1 MKKAI
6 EFFVKYPLWGDLL
19 VLLIVGFGFISLR
32 SMNVNFFPEIEQR
45 NIKIQVAFPGAS
57 PQEMEEGI
65 TLKVEE
71 ALKGLQGV
79 EQITSVSSEN
89 ISTVIVEGKK
99 GYNPDELLTDV
110 KNAVDRINSF
120 PVDAEKPV
128 VFKDKPT
135 ERVATLLLEA
145 DVDLLTLKKNAQ
157 AIEDELLASGIV
169 SQVVLSGFPDWE
181 ISIEIT
187 EENLRRY
194 GLRFEDIAN
203 AIRRNNIDVSAG
215 SLKSD
220 DEEVLLRFR
229 NKKYDA
235 IAIGNIVLRSRADGT
250 FIRVKDVAIVKE
262 QFAEVPNKSIYMG
275 DRAVTIQ
282 VNKTPEEDML
292 TISNYIKEY
301 IQNYNDKSEVLKL
314 VLSNDSSKL
323 VRQRIALLTKN
334 GWMGLILVIIVL
346 SIFLNIRLSFW
357 VAFAIPV
364 SFMGMFIIAYIS
376 GITINVISLFGM
388 ILVVGILVDD
398 GIVIS
403 ENIYTHFEKGN
414 PAWKAAIDGTSE
426 VFASVF
432 ASVSTTIVMFLP
444 FFFLEGRM
452 GEAFW
457 NMALVVVSCLGISL
471 LEGAFVL
478 PAHLAHSKAL
488 TAKKE
493 KSKIRVKIETVINYV
508 RYNLYGKAM
517 YKTLDYRYIV
527 LAVAIFFILTIN
539 GMMQGGIIK
548 STFFPFVDSDNL
560 SIDLTLQPGLR
571 EDKTE
576 EILKFIESKVWEVNK
591 ELSAGREDSA
601 SVIVSTRIDVGSNGT
616 SERGIIDVELLD
628 GETRNLESFKIA
640 QAIREKVGVIPEAD
654 KLTFGGRQIFGKP
667 VALSVMNKDLE
678 MLDKAK
684 QMILAELRTFPT
696 LKDVN
701 DNNVPGRREIKME
714 LKPLAHFLGLSTQ
727 DIASQIRQGFFGEE
741 VQRLQV
747 GDDEVKVWVRY
758 PKEDRKNIGQL
769 EDIKIKMQ
777 DGKEYPLTELVSY
790 TIERGIVTINHM
802 NGAREIKIEA
812 DLADQNE
819 PVPPIMEKIKN
830 DVVTKVSAAYPGT
843 RISFEGQDKEN
854 QKFQRSAQKAFPMA
868 LAVMIIIIVLTFRS
882 WYQMFL
888 IILMIPLGVFGAFAG
903 HGIEGKP
910 VSVFSFYGIIALAG
924 VVVNDAVVFLDKFNR
939 NMRSGMKIKE
949 AVHDAG
955 VSRFRA
961 ILLTTLTTVAGL
973 YPLILEKSRQA
984 QFLIPMAIS
993 IAWGIVFV
1001 TIFILFFFPNL
1012 ILIFNDIKQL
1022 AIWLWT
1028 GKKPSNEEIEPA
1040 VVEQKKLAE
1049 EHD

>member
-6 EFFVKYPLWGDLL
+6 KFFVKFPIWADLL

-57 PQEMEEGI
+57 PQEVEEGI
-65 TLKVEE
+65 TLKIED

-89 ISTVIVEGKK
+89 ISTIIVEGKK
-99 GYNPDELLTDV
+99 GYNPDELLSDV
-110 KNAVDRINSF
+110 KNAVDKINSF
-120 PVDAEKPV
+120 PADAEKPV

-157 AIEDELLASGIV
+157 IIEDELLASGIV
-169 SQVVLSGFPDWE
+169 SQVSLSGFPDWE
-181 ISIEIT
+181 ISIEIS

-203 AIRRNNIDVSAG
+203 AIRRNNIDISAG
-215 SLKSD
+215 SLKSE
-220 DEEVLLRFR
+220 DEEVLIRFR
-229 NKKYDA
+229 NKKYNAVD
-235 IAIGNIVLRSRADGT
+235 IGNIVLRTKPDGT
-250 FIRVKDVAIVKE
+250 LLRINDVATVKE
-262 QFAEVPNKSIYMG
+262 QFSENPNKTLYMG

-282 VNKTPEEDML
+282 VNKTPEEDMI
-292 TISNYIKEY
+292 TISNYVKEY
-301 IQNYNDKSEVLKL
+301 IKKYNEKSEVLKL
-314 VLSNDSSKL
+314 VMSNDSSKL

-346 SIFLNIRLSFW
+346 SIFLNVRLSFW

-364 SFMGMFIIAYIS
+364 SFMGMFIIAYLA

-388 ILVVGILVDD
+388 ILVIGILVDD

-403 ENIYTHFEKGN
+403 ENIYSHYEKGKS
-414 PAWKAAIDGTSE
+414 AWKAAIDGTSE
-426 VFASVF
+426 VFTSVF
-432 ASVSTTIVMFLP
+432 ASVSTTIVMFMP

-493 KSKIRVKIETVINYV
+493 KSKIREKIDGVINYL
-508 RYNLYGKAM
+508 RYNLYGKAVH
-517 YKTLDYRYIV
+517 KTLDYRYIV
-527 LAVAIFFILTIN
+527 LAVAIFFILSIN
-539 GMMQGGIIK
+539 GMMQGGIIQ
-548 STFFPFVDSDNL
+548 STFFPFVDSDNIT
-560 SIDLTLQPGLR
+560 IDLTLQPGTR
-571 EDKTE
+571 ENKTE
-576 EILKFIESKVWEVNK
+576 EILKFIESKVWEANK
-591 ELSAGREDSA
+591 ELSKDREDSLN
-601 SVIVSTRIDVGSNGT
+601 VVLSTRIDIGTNGT

-640 QAIREKVGVIPEAD
+640 QSIREKVGIIPEAD

-667 VALSVMNKDLE
+667 VALSITNKDLDV
-678 MLDKAK
+678 LDKAK
-684 QMILAELRTFPT
+684 QMILNELKAFPT

-701 DNNVPGRREIKME
+701 DNNVLGRREIKLE
-714 LKPLAHFLGLSTQ
+714 LKPLAYFLGLSTQ
-727 DIASQIRQGFFGEE
+727 DIARQIRQGFFGEE
-741 VQRLQV
+741 IQRLQI

-758 PKEDRKNIGQL
+758 PKEDRKDIGQL
-769 EDIKIKMQ
+769 EEIKIKLQ

-812 DLADQNE
+812 DLADQNT

-830 DVVTKVSAAYPGT
+830 DVVTKVIEKYPGT

-854 QKFQRSAQKAFPMA
+854 QKFQRSAQKAFPIA
-868 LAVMIIIIVLTFRS
+868 IAVMIIIIVLTFRS
-882 WYQMFL
+882 WYQMLL
-888 IILMIPLGVFGAFAG
+888 IIAMIPFGIYGAFAG
-903 HGIEGKP
+903 HGIEAKP
-910 VSVFSFYGIIALAG
+910 VSVFSFYGIIALTG
-924 VVVNDAVVFLDKFNR
+924 VVINDAVVFLDKFNSNIR
-939 NMRSGMKIKE
+939 LGMKIKE
-949 AVHDAG
+949 AVYNAG
-955 VSRFRA
+955 ISRFRA
-961 ILLTTLTTVAGL
+961 ILLTSLTTTAGL

-993 IAWGIVFV
+993 ISWGVVFATV
-1001 TIFILFFFPNL
+1001 FTLFLFPNL
-1012 ILIFNDIKQL
+1012 ILIFNDIKL
-1022 AIWLWT
+1022 VLKWLWT
-1028 GKKPSNEEIEPA
+1028 GKKPTNEELEPA
-1040 VVEQKKLAE
+1040 LIEQKKLVD